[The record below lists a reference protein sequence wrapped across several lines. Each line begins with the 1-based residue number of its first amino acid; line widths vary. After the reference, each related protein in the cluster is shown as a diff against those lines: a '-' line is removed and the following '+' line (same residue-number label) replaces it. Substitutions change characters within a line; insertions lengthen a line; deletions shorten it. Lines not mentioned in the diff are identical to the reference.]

1 MLKGYSSAEGVVV
14 LGAAEDVEGAV
25 AVAFPAGG
33 GVGAPVRLGHVLRGV
48 EVGFFA
54 NVGEPC
60 VGDTVAVVGVGVVVA
75 VG

>member
-1 MLKGYSSAEGVVV
+1 MLKRYSSAEGVVV

-33 GVGAPVRLGHVLRGV
+33 GVGAPDRSGHVLRGG
-48 EVGFFA
+48 EVCFFA
-54 NVGEPC
+54 NVGEPG
-60 VGDTVAVVGVGVVVA
+60 VGDAVAIFGVGVVVA